1 MAKPFENHPIY
12 SLMQTWHQASS
23 QGDLETIRSLMAE
36 DAVFL
41 VTDHPPITR
50 DDFLN
55 SFNAIRQSVHLR
67 ILDWRIEAL
76 EEAGHLAYCQSY
88 LHLAITPKGN
98 QHPIERKGPVLSV
111 FRKEPNG
118 QWVLLRDANFLSTVE
133 D

>member
-1 MAKPFENHPIY
+1 MAKPFETHPLY
-12 SLMQTWHQASS
+12 ALMQTWHQASS

-41 VTDHPPITR
+41 VPDHPPITR

-76 EEAGHLAYCQSY
+76 EEADLLAYCQSY

-98 QHPIERKGPVLSV
+98 PHPIQRKGPVLSV
-111 FRKEPNG
+111 FRKEPTG